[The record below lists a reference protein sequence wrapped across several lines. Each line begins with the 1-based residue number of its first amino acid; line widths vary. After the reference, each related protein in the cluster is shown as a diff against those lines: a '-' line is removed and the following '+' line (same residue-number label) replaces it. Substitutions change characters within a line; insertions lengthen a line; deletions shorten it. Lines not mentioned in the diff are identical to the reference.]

1 MTTLTVKQVII
12 RITLI
17 ISFVELVT
25 MIILATVP
33 RFFGIKMTAII
44 DVTILVL
51 VSTPIIYIWVIKP
64 FVIARDEALSK
75 LEDMAYSDHLTDLPN
90 RRFFKQYMEKV
101 IAESVRHKF
110 YCSLL
115 LLDLD
120 NFKPVN
126 DNYGH
131 DTGDAVLIEVAKRLL
146 ASIREGDLVVRMGGD
161 EFIIILGGLCS
172 DASLAGKEAVDIA
185 EKLQRLL
192 GKPIE
197 FEGKQLHVGSSFGV
211 RIFGAEKTEAEI
223 IVNEAD
229 TAMFRAK
236 KHGKGHIV
244 LFEE

>member
-1 MTTLTVKQVII
+1 
-12 RITLI
+12 
-17 ISFVELVT
+17 
-25 MIILATVP
+25 
-33 RFFGIKMTAII
+33 
-44 DVTILVL
+44 
-51 VSTPIIYIWVIKP
+51 
-64 FVIARDEALSK
+64 
-75 LEDMAYSDHLTDLPN
+75 
-90 RRFFKQYMEKV
+90 MEKV
-101 IAESVRHKF
+101 IAESVRHK
-110 YCSLL
+110 YYGSLL

-131 DTGDAVLIEVAKRLL
+131 DSGDVVLIEVAKRLL
-146 ASIREGDLVVRMGGD
+146 ASVREGDLVVRMGGD
-161 EFIIILGGLCS
+161 EFIIILDRLGS
-172 DASLAGKEAVDIA
+172 DAALAGKEAVDVA

-192 GKPIE
+192 DEPIE

-211 RIFGAEKTEAEI
+211 RIFGVEKTEAET